1 MKKPFGRR
9 PNRLLRRHK
18 AARCQSGLVRLRA
31 ASLLAAIG
39 YISTGALQ
47 PTRTTSL
54 RRRRGGA
61 PGGGTDLNVPFIYL
75 LCSRQA
81 IGRQHMSLLAHATHI
96 TAGGASSLS
105 MANSACNRGLVTKR
119 QTDCVGS
126 QLMFRW
132 LPVLVRCPHPQF
144 LTNARCSAS
153 PEVHWSVTWCWLPMP
168 ILRVVYEAQH
178 VELLTAVNSS
188 C

>member
-1 MKKPFGRR
+1 MSVGASHAQWSSSCRFIIDSHRVYKHWRFAA
-9 PNRLLRRHK
+9 NTDHQF
-18 AARCQSGLVRLRA
+18 AARE
-31 ASLLAAIG
+31 
-39 YISTGALQ
+39 
-47 PTRTTSL
+47 RTW
-54 RRRRGGA
+54 RRRGGA

-119 QTDCVGS
+119 QADCVGS

-178 VELLTAVNSS
+178 VELLKAVNSS